1 MKFIKK
7 VVLKEEAVNPLDAN
21 NPDLSYDEAYKQA
34 ILKAIASETAA
45 CNEYDQILSLEDKVT
60 TKSLV
65 DLFHDTLV
73 DLKDEEVKHLAQ
85 LTTQTSK
92 VPELKD
98 TYEAGVKEADS
109 GEEQSAEE
117 ENKPKESEEKKESVQ
132 NGRQA
137 LIEAVEGRTTV
148 NRVFS
153 RDAVYDAIIN
163 TLSLS
168 DDAELNVRDFLNSQ
182 NEELSAEEVD
192 EALATIR
199 EGLSISDEAL
209 KRIEDIII
217 QSEDPRQAQM
227 QTYVNEVETDL
238 STLASVVQN
247 DLLNGQVKSIII
259 EVINDIGEKLNDVKN
274 PETLH

>member
-192 EALATIR
+192 EALATVR

>member
-7 VVLKEEAVNPLDAN
+7 VALKEEAVNPLDAN

-98 TYEAGVKEADS
+98 AYEAGVKEADS

-132 NGRQA
+132 NVRQA

-238 STLASVVQN
+238 STLANVVQN

>member
-1 MKFIKK
+1 M
-7 VVLKEEAVNPLDAN
+7 
-21 NPDLSYDEAYKQA
+21 
-34 ILKAIASETAA
+34 
-45 CNEYDQILSLEDKVT
+45 
-60 TKSLV
+60 
-65 DLFHDTLV
+65 
-73 DLKDEEVKHLAQ
+73 
-85 LTTQTSK
+85 
-92 VPELKD
+92 PELKD
-98 TYEAGVKEADS
+98 AYEAGVKEADS
-109 GEEQSAEE
+109 GEEQFAEE

-132 NGRQA
+132 NARQA

-238 STLASVVQN
+238 STLANVVQN
-247 DLLNGQVKSIII
+247 DLLNDQVKSIII